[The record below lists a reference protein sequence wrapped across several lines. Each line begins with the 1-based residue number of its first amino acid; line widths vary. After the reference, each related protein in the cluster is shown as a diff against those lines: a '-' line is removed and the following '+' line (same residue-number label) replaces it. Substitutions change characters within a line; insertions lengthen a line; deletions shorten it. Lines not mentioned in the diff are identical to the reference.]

1 MKQTASIA
9 AAEPVQESIPG
20 QACSAV
26 FVVDSNNVPLM
37 PCSPRKARVLLLS
50 KRADVYKMHPF
61 TIRLLDREEGALQE
75 MELKVDPGS
84 KTTGFAL
91 MVKGAVRGW
100 FCIEA
105 TELSHRGQQIRNNLV
120 SRAQL
125 RRGRRSRKT
134 RYRQPRFSNRAK
146 PKGWLPPSLRSHVD
160 NVVAFTRKIA
170 QVCPLTAIP
179 VEQVRFD
186 LQLMENPEI
195 SGVQYQQGE
204 LMGYEVREYL
214 LLKWKHQCT
223 YCQVKDVPL
232 QVEHIV
238 PRSKGG
244 THRISNL
251 CIACERCNQKKANRP
266 LAEFLKSKPD
276 LLDRV
281 LRQAKAPLKDA
292 AAVNVTRKALVAAL
306 QVFGLPVPT
315 GSGGLTKFNRTR
327 QKLPKAHWIDAACV
341 GQSGARVDLSGI
353 QHITQIQA
361 RGRGSR
367 QMCKPDKFGFPRAK
381 AKTVKRLHGFQT
393 GDRVRLI
400 QPSGK
405 YQGVHEGTVS
415 IRATGMFDIA
425 IGKNKITAP
434 YSRFALLSRFDG
446 YTYTR
451 KSA

>member
-1 MKQTASIA
+1 MKQTATNETPTTQDSR
-9 AAEPVQESIPG
+9 PG
-20 QACSAV
+20 QACTSV
-26 FVVDSNNVPLM
+26 FVVDKNNVALM
-37 PCSPRKARVLLLS
+37 PCKPGRALVLLES

-61 TIRLLDREEGALQE
+61 TIRILDREDGVLQE

-91 MVKGAVRGW
+91 MVLGAVRGW
-100 FCIEA
+100 FCIA
-105 TELSHRGQQIRNNLV
+105 AWELWHRGQQIKNNLLA
-120 SRAQL
+120 RAQL

-134 RYRQPRFSNRAK
+134 RYRAARFNNRTREV
-146 PKGWLPPSLRSHVD
+146 GWLPPSLQSRVN

-204 LMGYEVREYL
+204 LLGYEVREYL
-214 LLKWKHQCT
+214 LLKWKHQCA

-232 QVEHIV
+232 QVEHIT

-244 THRISNL
+244 TDRISNL

-266 LAEFLKSKPD
+266 LPEFLKGKPE
-276 LLDRV
+276 LLAKI

-292 AAVNVTRKALVAAL
+292 AAVNSMRKALVSAL
-306 QVFGLPVPT
+306 KVFGLPVPT
-315 GSGGLTKFNRTR
+315 GSSGLTKFNRTR

-341 GQSGARVDLSGI
+341 GQSGAQIDLSVI
-353 QHITQIQA
+353 RNITMIQA
-361 RGRGSR
+361 KGRGSR
-367 QMCKPDKFGFPRAK
+367 QMCCPDRFGFLRTR
-381 AKTVKRLHGFQT
+381 AKTVKRLHNFQT
-393 GDRVRLI
+393 GDQVRLT

-405 YQGVHEGTVS
+405 HQGVHDGVVS
-415 IRATGMFDIA
+415 IRMSGQFDVKFGQIR
-425 IGKNKITAP
+425 ITTP
-434 YSRFALLSRFDG
+434 HSRFALLSRFDG
-446 YTYTR
+446 YTYSHR
-451 KSA
+451 SV